1 MKEQANLNRQGVEI
15 EGQKARVSDREQ
27 VRTISADHKYALN
40 ARYLVRYAL
49 RP

>member
-15 EGQKARVSDREQ
+15 EGRNARVSDRVQ
-27 VRTISADHKYALN
+27 VRTISADHTHLM
-40 ARYLVRYAL
+40 LVIRYAL